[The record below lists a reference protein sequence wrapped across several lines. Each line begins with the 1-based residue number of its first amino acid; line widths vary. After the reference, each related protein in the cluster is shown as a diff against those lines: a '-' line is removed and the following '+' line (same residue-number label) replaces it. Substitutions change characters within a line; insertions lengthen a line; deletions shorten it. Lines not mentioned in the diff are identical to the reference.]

1 MSPIRVL
8 IVDDSVV
15 VRRLL
20 SDLLSS
26 DPELEV
32 AGVASDGHSALAK
45 IQASPPDLVTLDVEM
60 PGLDGLKTLA
70 AIRASQPK
78 LPVIMFSA
86 LTERAARTTLE
97 ALSLGATDYVTKPS
111 DVTSL
116 AAALVQ
122 VREQLVPKIKALCAL
137 PKPRPRPLAVP
148 FVTATPSLAAPTAAP
163 LTPSLRAP
171 APLATA
177 APRVTGEVELVVIG
191 SSTGGPNALA
201 TLLPRLP
208 RSLSTPILI
217 TQHMPPV
224 FTRQLAARLGALS
237 GLEVREATGGE
248 ALTPGSVWIAPGD
261 FHLVVRRD
269 GQSVRLAVHQG
280 PPENSC
286 RPSVDVLFRSAAEV
300 YGGRTLAVVLTGM
313 GQDGL
318 RGCQRIREAGGQVVV
333 QDEVTSVVWGM
344 PGFVA
349 RAGLANAVVP
359 LDTIDAEITRR
370 LKFGARGR
378 AAPTVRKEAPHGD

>member
-1 MSPIRVL
+1 MPPIRVL

-20 SDLLSS
+20 SDLLSA

-32 AGVASDGHSALAK
+32 AGVATDGHSALAK
-45 IQASPPDLVTLDVEM
+45 IQASPPDVVTLDVEM

-111 DVTSL
+111 DVNSL

-122 VREQLVPKIKALCAL
+122 VREQLVPKIKALCARA
-137 PKPRPRPLAVP
+137 KPRPKPLATP
-148 FVTATPSLAAPTAAP
+148 LGMAPATRFTSISPPMPA
-163 LTPSLRAP
+163 SLRAP
-171 APLATA
+171 APM
-177 APRVTGEVELVVIG
+177 PRVAGEVEVVVIG
-191 SSTGGPNALA
+191 ASTGGPNALA
-201 TLLPRLP
+201 AVLPRLP
-208 RSLSTPILI
+208 RDLAAPVLI

-224 FTRQLAARLGALS
+224 FTRQLAARLAALS
-237 GLEVREATGGE
+237 GLEVREAAGGE

-261 FHLVVRRD
+261 FHMVVRRD
-269 GQSVRLAVHQG
+269 GASVRLALHQG
-280 PPENSC
+280 SPENSC
-286 RPSVDVLFRSAAEV
+286 RPSVDVLFRSAVEV

-318 RGCQRIREAGGQVVV
+318 RGCQRIREAGGQVVA
-333 QDEVTSVVWGM
+333 QDEATSVVWGM
-344 PGFVA
+344 PGNVA
-349 RAGLANAVVP
+349 RAGYASAVLP
-359 LDTIDAEITRR
+359 LGEIGGAVRARLMRR
-370 LKFGARGR
+370 SS
-378 AAPTVRKEAPHGD
+378 